1 MSCSCFTKYTRWQG
15 IVTLQALSSGCPI
28 IVSEN
33 TGPVE
38 IIKKYNCG
46 MIVPIRS
53 SVAIMNVYKNFPM
66 TKIN

>member
-1 MSCSCFTKYTRWQG
+1 MSCSCFTSIQDGYG

-38 IIKKYNCG
+38 IIK
-46 MIVPIRS
+46 V
-53 SVAIMNVYKNFPM
+53 
-66 TKIN
+66 